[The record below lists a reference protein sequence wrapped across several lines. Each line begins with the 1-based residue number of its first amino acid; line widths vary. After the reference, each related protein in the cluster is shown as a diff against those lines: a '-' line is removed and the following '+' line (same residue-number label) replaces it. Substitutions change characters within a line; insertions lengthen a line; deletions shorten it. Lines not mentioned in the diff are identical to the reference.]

1 MSVTAREF
9 WRDRLAADGRENR
22 SLAGGTQCFDDVDG
36 VEAGPDTILAKAA
49 FPIAALFAHQVA
61 TIGFTVLDLARGGHF
76 EPLGKT
82 LVCFSRHRHGCV
94 PIQTRPPVL
103 GEAW

>member
-9 WRDRLAADGRENR
+9 VGTVTQRTVGGNRL
-22 SLAGGTQCFDDVDG
+22 LARRTQRLDNVDG
-36 VEAGPDTILAKAA
+36 VEAGPDTILAQAA
-49 FPIAALFAHQVA
+49 LPIAALLAHQVA
-61 TIGFTVLDLARGGHF
+61 TIGFTVLDLASRGHF

-82 LVCFSRHRHGCV
+82 FVCFSRHRHGCV

-103 GEAW
+103 GEAK